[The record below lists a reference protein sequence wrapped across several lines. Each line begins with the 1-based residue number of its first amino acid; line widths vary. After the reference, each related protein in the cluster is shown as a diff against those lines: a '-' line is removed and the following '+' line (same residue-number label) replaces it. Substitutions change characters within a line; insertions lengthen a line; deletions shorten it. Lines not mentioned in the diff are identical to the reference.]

1 MKKRLIMLASVILF
15 ITGCS
20 SKYTLT
26 ISDKGL
32 EENIDLTIPKSYIK
46 EQTEEEK
53 NADIAPDD
61 QITPFIEN
69 DQYPLYGNNLNTYTK
84 KVSETDD
91 SINVNLN
98 YFYKPSEFSNS
109 NTLKKCF
116 DNYGYSYENGY
127 YLKASGK
134 FYCLYSDEIEINI
147 KTKNKVTKHN
157 ADKVSGNVYTWYI
170 NEDNKNNID
179 IEIKTSKSNITATI
193 ITYGVL
199 ALAVIMIVIL
209 VIKFY
214 QKNKKANEI

>member
-1 MKKRLIMLASVILF
+1 MKKKLIMLASILLF

-20 SKYTLT
+20 SKYTLV

-32 EENIDLTIPKSYIK
+32 EEIIDLTIPKSYIK

-53 NADIAPDD
+53 KADIDPDD
-61 QITPFIEN
+61 QITPFIES
-69 DQYPLYGNNLNTYTK
+69 DQYPLYGNSIDIYTK
-84 KVSETDD
+84 NVSETDD
-91 SINVNLN
+91 YINVSLK

-147 KTKNKVTKHN
+147 KTKNKVIEHN

-170 NEDNKNNID
+170 NEGNKDNIN
-179 IEIKTSKSNITATI
+179 IEIKVSKTNIVSTI
-193 ITYGVL
+193 VTYGVL
-199 ALAVIMIVIL
+199 ALIAIIVMFFVIR
-209 VIKFY
+209 FY
-214 QKNKKANEI
+214 QKNKKANEF

>member
-15 ITGCS
+15 ITGCN

-116 DNYGYSYENGY
+116 DNYGYSYQNGY

-134 FYCLYSDEIEINI
+134 FYCLYSDKIEINI
-147 KTKNKVTKHN
+147 KTKNKVIKHN

-170 NEDNKNNID
+170 NEENKDSVD
-179 IEIKTSKSNITATI
+179 IEIKTSKRE
-193 ITYGVL
+193 VL
-199 ALAVIMIVIL
+199 LTVVPYVVIVAIAIMVIMIFI
-209 VIKFY
+209 FF
-214 QKNKKANEI
+214 KNKRQANEI

>member
-127 YLKASGK
+127 YFKASGK
-134 FYCLYSDEIEINI
+134 FYCLYSDKVEINI
-147 KTKNKVTKHN
+147 KTKNKVIKNN

-170 NEDNKNNID
+170 NEENKDSVD
-179 IEIKTSKSNITATI
+179 IEIKTSKRE
-193 ITYGVL
+193 VL
-199 ALAVIMIVIL
+199 LTVVPYVVIVAIAIMVIMIFI
-209 VIKFY
+209 FF
-214 QKNKKANEI
+214 KNKRQANEI

>member
-1 MKKRLIMLASVILF
+1 MKKRLIMLVSVILF

-127 YLKASGK
+127 YFKASGK
-134 FYCLYSDEIEINI
+134 FYCLHSDEIEINI
-147 KTKNKVTKHN
+147 KTKNKVIKNN

-170 NEDNKNNID
+170 NEDNKDNVD
-179 IEIKTSKSNITATI
+179 IEIKTSKRE
-193 ITYGVL
+193 VL
-199 ALAVIMIVIL
+199 LTVVPYVVIVAIAIMIIM
-209 VIKFY
+209 IFIFF
-214 QKNKKANEI
+214 KNKRQANEI